1 MKFLNGMWLVKDGVE
16 ILRAREAYEIFPK
29 GYRVEITA
37 PTSTIES
44 RGVTLNLPVIC
55 IELSSPRNDVIRV
68 RITHHAGTKKRGPYF
83 GLQEQNAHVTISE
96 QEDRVIYTSG
106 NTSAHILKGSPL
118 VIEYYHKGRFLT
130 RTGDSLT
137 GIAYVRADGKP
148 YIREMLNLS
157 VGEKVYGLGEQFG
170 AFTKNGQTVD
180 MWNED
185 GGTCTEIAYK
195 NVPFYLT
202 NRGYGVFVNHTGKVS
217 FEIGSEVTSKA
228 QFTVP
233 GEEMEYMLLGGD
245 TLRDVLVAYTDLT
258 GKPALPPAWS
268 FGLWLTTSFTTSY
281 DEETVN
287 HFVDGMKE
295 RNIPL
300 HVFHYDCFWMREFR
314 WCDFTFDRRMFPDPA
329 AMLRRMKEKGL
340 KICVWINPYIGQLSS
355 LFPEAAEKG
364 YLLMKPNGD
373 IYQTDLWQAGMG
385 IVDFTNPA
393 AVSWYREKL
402 QALIDMGVDCFK
414 TDFGERIP
422 ADAVYFD
429 GSDPERMHNYYTYLY
444 NKTVFELLEENYGK
458 GNAVL
463 FARSGTAGCQQ
474 FPVHWGGDCSGTYE
488 SMAETLRGGL
498 SLSASGYAFWS
509 HDISGFENT
518 ATPDL
523 YKRWCAFGLLSTHS
537 RLHGSS
543 SYRVPWNFDEEACD
557 VLRFFVNLKCR
568 LMPYLFSA
576 AVKAHKTG
584 IPVLRPMAVDY
595 TEDRGCDDLDRQFL
609 LGDSLLIAPVF
620 TDTGDVDF
628 YTPAGGKWTHL
639 LDGERFEGGRWYSRN
654 YPYTSLG
661 LLVAP
666 GCVIPMGQNDQEP
679 AYVYGDGVTYC
690 VYPDCSKDA
699 EAFSFTLYGSDGEKA
714 DVVSVNREGNHLSV
728 FVEKA
733 AYPWKV
739 CVFGETYSAKAGEH
753 NLEISLDLEQGK

>member
-1 MKFLNGMWLVKDGVE
+1 MKFLNGMWLVKEGVE
-16 ILRAREAYEIFPK
+16 ILRAKEAYEIFSK
-29 GYRVEITA
+29 GDRLEITA
-37 PTSTIES
+37 PTSRIEN
-44 RGVTLNLPVIC
+44 RGVTLNLPVIS
-55 IELSSPRNDVIRV
+55 IELSSPRNDVIRIKMV
-68 RITHHAGTKKRGPYF
+68 HHAGTKKRGPHF
-83 GLQEQNAHVTISE
+83 QISE
-96 QEDRVIYTSG
+96 QKADISILEKEDRVIYTSG
-106 NTSAHILKGSPL
+106 NTSAHVLKGSPL
-118 VIEYYHKGRFLT
+118 IIEYYYKDRFLT
-130 RTGDSLT
+130 RSGDSLT
-137 GIAYVRADGKP
+137 GIAYIRSGGKP
-148 YIREMLNLS
+148 YMREMLNLS

-228 QFTVP
+228 QFSVS
-233 GEEMEYMLLGGD
+233 GEEMEYMLFGGD
-245 TLRDVLVAYTDLT
+245 TLRDVLVSYTDLT

-287 HFVDGMKE
+287 HFVDGMEE
-295 RNIPL
+295 RHIPL

-329 AMLRRMKEKGL
+329 GMLRRMKSRGL

-364 YLLMKPNGD
+364 YLLTKPNGD

-385 IVDFTNPA
+385 IVDFTNPE
-393 AVSWYREKL
+393 AVSWYQEKL
-402 QALIDMGVDCFK
+402 QELVNLGVDCFK

-422 ADAVYFD
+422 TNVVYWD

-444 NKTVFELLEENYGK
+444 NKTVFEVLEKNYGK
-458 GNAVL
+458 GQAVL

-498 SLSASGYAFWS
+498 SLSASGYSFWS

-543 SYRVPWNFDEEACD
+543 SYRVPWNFDEEASD

-576 AVKAHKTG
+576 AVKAHETG

-595 TEDRGCDDLDRQFL
+595 TKDRGCDDLDRQFL
-609 LGDSLLIAPVF
+609 LGDSLLVAPVF
-620 TDTGDVDF
+620 NEKGDVDF
-628 YTPAGGKWTHL
+628 YTPAGGVWTHF
-639 LDGERFEGGRWYSRN
+639 LDGETFEGGRWYSRK
-654 YPYTSLG
+654 YSYTSLG
-661 LLVAP
+661 LLAAP
-666 GCVIPMGQNDQEP
+666 GSIIPIGKNEQDP
-679 AYVYGDGVTYC
+679 VYKYADGITYRI
-690 VYPDCSKDA
+690 YPDLAKT
-699 EAFSFTLYGSDGEKA
+699 EEVFSFTLYEADGTRADTVSVMRKGNQLSVSAEKA
-714 DVVSVNREGNHLSV
+714 S
-728 FVEKA
+728 
-733 AYPWKV
+733 YPWQVDVLGK
-739 CVFGETYSAKAGEH
+739 TYSAGAGEKEMKI
-753 NLEISLDLEQGK
+753 NLNI

>member
-29 GYRVEITA
+29 GDRVEITA

-202 NRGYGVFVNHTGKVS
+202 NRGYGVFVNHAGKVS

-245 TLRDVLVAYTDLT
+245 TLRDVLVSYTDLT

-364 YLLMKPNGD
+364 YLLMKPNGG

-444 NKTVFELLEENYGK
+444 NKTVFDLLEENYGK

-523 YKRWCAFGLLSTHS
+523 I
-537 RLHGSS
+537 
-543 SYRVPWNFDEEACD
+543 
-557 VLRFFVNLKCR
+557 
-568 LMPYLFSA
+568 SA
-576 AVKAHKTG
+576 G
-584 IPVLRPMAVDY
+584 
-595 TEDRGCDDLDRQFL
+595 
-609 LGDSLLIAPVF
+609 
-620 TDTGDVDF
+620 
-628 YTPAGGKWTHL
+628 
-639 LDGERFEGGRWYSRN
+639 
-654 YPYTSLG
+654 
-661 LLVAP
+661 
-666 GCVIPMGQNDQEP
+666 
-679 AYVYGDGVTYC
+679 
-690 VYPDCSKDA
+690 
-699 EAFSFTLYGSDGEKA
+699 
-714 DVVSVNREGNHLSV
+714 
-728 FVEKA
+728 
-733 AYPWKV
+733 
-739 CVFGETYSAKAGEH
+739 
-753 NLEISLDLEQGK
+753 